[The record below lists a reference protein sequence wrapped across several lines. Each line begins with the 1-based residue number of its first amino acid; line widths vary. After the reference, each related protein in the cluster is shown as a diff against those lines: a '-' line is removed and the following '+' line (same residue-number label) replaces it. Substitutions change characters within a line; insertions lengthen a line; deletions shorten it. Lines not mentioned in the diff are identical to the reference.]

1 MQIEETIL
9 NSPPNCCVK
18 MDYEVSSC
26 GMDRVAESDSQSFF
40 FDSIHSESQIQIK
53 KMQINVFL
61 VGLTLLESC
70 LAFTAVTTNTKIVA
84 HDDKTTFKAAKALC
98 GEEEK
103 VLRDRPEVHQYIPK
117 GTGNT

>member
-1 MQIEETIL
+1 
-9 NSPPNCCVK
+9 

-84 HDDKTTFKAAKALC
+84 HDDKLHLKLQKLFVGRGKKF
-98 GEEEK
+98 
-103 VLRDRPEVHQYIPK
+103 
-117 GTGNT
+117 